1 MIKERS
7 GMSRSLR
14 GWLIVITGTLSV
26 LAGISAHRVIQ
37 APRPAAIRP
46 AEPMESEVVVYK
58 SATCECCGR
67 WVEHL
72 ERAGM
77 RVSVHV
83 VENLAEPKARL
94 GVPARLGSC
103 HTATVGGYARG
114 ARPHRGD
121 SAPPGRAAGCHRPGG
136 ARYAGGRAGDG
147 DANPAPA
154 VPGAVDRPQRRD
166 GDLASGDSRPDPVA
180 RHR

>member
-1 MIKERS
+1 MTKERS
-7 GMSRSLR
+7 GMSRTLR

-103 HTATVGGYARG
+103 HTATVGGYALEGHVPIEAIQRLLAEQPDVIG
-114 ARPHRGD
+114 L
-121 SAPPGRAAGCHRPGG
+121 
-136 ARYAGGRAGDG
+136 
-147 DANPAPA
+147 A
-154 VPGAVDRPQRRD
+154 VPGMPAGAPGMETPTPPQPYQVLSIGRKGETATWLAVTPGPTR
-166 GDLASGDSRPDPVA
+166 
-180 RHR
+180 